1 MFTGIVETIGVLK
14 SRGRHGGGVT
24 FVFDAPGIARRLLPG
39 DSVSINGACHTV
51 ERRAGETFQVTSVG
65 ETLRRTTMDDLRAGA
80 RVNLEASATPQT
92 ALGGHIVQGHVDGV
106 GRVVSFVKKGDDRLL
121 TLELTDGVDAVVVDK
136 GSIAVD
142 GVSLTVVERLGARRI
157 TITVIPYTLEHT
169 TFGALRA
176 GARVNLE
183 ADVIGKYVLEYVRRL
198 QPESA

>member
-1 MFTGIVETIGVLK
+1 MFTGIVEMTGTLR
-14 SRGRHGGGVT
+14 SRRKQPGGVT
-24 FVFDAPGIARRLLPG
+24 FTFDAPQLAHRLSPG

-51 ERRAGETFQVTSVG
+51 ERLSGDAFEVTSVG

-106 GRVVSFVKKGDDRLL
+106 GRVVSFVRKGDDRLL
-121 TLELTDGVDAVVVDK
+121 TLELPEAVDAVVVDK

-142 GVSLTVVERLGARRI
+142 GVSLTVVKRMGERRI

-169 TFGALRA
+169 TFAALRT

-183 ADVIGKYVLEYVRRL
+183 ADIIGKYVLEYMRRL